1 MTDQDLH
8 HRPTIRPFIAAG
20 MLLLALAG
28 CASEPAQP
36 PVSATASAAPAAPA
50 ATATATGGA
59 QQNPIQMAQC
69 QQPAEGKITFRVGQ
83 SVLAVPPAMV
93 RTAIPE
99 GVTPSMQQAEV
110 GQLLR
115 TRTSQGGGCPEKPLE
130 TRLLTIGGDPGN
142 PLLTGDIGILAAA
155 PGTINAP
162 FAKITRDL
170 QRNPNENCRE
180 LNGQMIA
187 CVGTETV
194 GERTTEVMYVVTTDP
209 NRKLVSGGPLA
220 ARCIFEQKAIKG
232 CDLVDELP
240 GGIAIDAPLKAGT
253 YSSESLA
260 AAHAA
265 AVRAVNAVRR

>member
-8 HRPTIRPFIAAG
+8 HRPTIRPFLAAG
-20 MLLLALAG
+20 ALLLALAACG
-28 CASEPAQP
+28 SEPATP
-36 PVSATASAAPAAPA
+36 PAATTASAAAAPA
-50 ATATATGGA
+50 ATPAATGGA
-59 QQNPIQMAQC
+59 QQNAIQMPQC
-69 QQPAEGKITFRVGQ
+69 QQSADGKVTFRVGQ
-83 SVLAVPPAMV
+83 SVLAVPANMV
-93 RTAIPE
+93 RAAIPE
-99 GVTPSMQQAEV
+99 GVTPTMQQAEV

-130 TRLLTIGGDPGN
+130 TRLLTIGGDLGN

-170 QRNPNENCRE
+170 QRNPNQTCRE

-194 GERTTEVMYVVTTDP
+194 GDRTTEVMYVVTTDP

-220 ARCIFEQKAIKG
+220 ARCVFEQKAIKG

-265 AVRAVNAVRR
+265 AVRAVNSVRR